1 MSERTKHPY
10 LPAPPFA
17 SLPLDPTGPPG
28 NAWSR
33 FGATDALGMLN
44 LLTPAVVARAAQEI
58 RTGLRVSLDWPLN
71 KPLYPS
77 FGRAA
82 FKYDFINRPKKGV
95 EGLRCV
101 NDDWVGFNT
110 QGGSQWDG
118 FRHFGMLTCSYHDSG
133 FRPRAGILRW
143 GF

>member
-1 MSERTKHPY
+1 
-10 LPAPPFA
+10 
-17 SLPLDPTGPPG
+17 
-28 NAWSR
+28 
-33 FGATDALGMLN
+33 MLN
-44 LLTPAVVARAAQEI
+44 LQTPGVVARAPQEI

-82 FKYDFINRPKKGV
+82 FKHDFINRPKKGV

-118 FRHFGMLTCSYHDSG
+118 FRHFGMLFDPDFHGGLISEVG
-133 FRPRAGILRW
+133 KLRSRL
-143 GF
+143 

>member
-1 MSERTKHPY
+1 MSEHLEHPY
-10 LPAPPFA
+10 LPAPSFA
-17 SLPLDPTGPPG
+17 SLPLELAGPPG

-44 LLTPAVVARAAQEI
+44 LLTPAVVTRAAREI

-71 KPLYPS
+71 KPMYPS

-82 FKYDFINRPKKGV
+82 FKHNIVNRSMEEV

-118 FRHFGMLTCSYHDSG
+118 FRHFGMLSCYSHNSVIT
-133 FRPRAGILRW
+133 LRL
-143 GF
+143 